1 MGASSW
7 WGTTNRQPPL
17 ASTPNGLEINVD
29 LTPIKLIFGSE
40 ADFQNGWDAAIFI
53 AWEGDRFVDGFEDRL
68 VPSFIAAARQ

>member
-29 LTPIKLIFGSE
+29 LTPIKLIFGAE
-40 ADFQNGWDAAIFI
+40 ADF
-53 AWEGDRFVDGFEDRL
+53 
-68 VPSFIAAARQ
+68 